1 MRELCKGLYSSS
13 YEDSINSKVK
23 LQTSHKSMFD
33 LHPCLLWRGLFSD
46 EKNLQG
52 HPLLSETNN
61 SVDTVVL
68 DTLEDP
74 TIAETRLCFPT

>member
-1 MRELCKGLYSSS
+1 M
-13 YEDSINSKVK
+13 
-23 LQTSHKSMFD
+23 SHFS
-33 LHPCLLWRGLFSD
+33 LPTLERFSD

-61 SVDTVVL
+61 SVDTVIL

-74 TIAETRLCFPT
+74 TIAKTLFSH